1 MRLVAQFGVVRR
13 DLIPVEYHRMVRS
26 TLRILTALAFV
37 RQFRIP
43 DSEYG
48 IFMTVR

>member
-1 MRLVAQFGVVRR
+1 MRLVVQFGVVSR
-13 DLIPVEYHRMVRS
+13 DPIPVEYRRMVRS

-43 DSEYG
+43 DPKCG